1 MRRFTPSHPSLPIRP
16 TMSTALPRLTAHP
29 TAPLDLHAAP
39 TTRTLLGRRQFAQ
52 AALLSAVPALWAPTS
67 AWAKDTALP
76 VPASL
81 PAAAQAAAAQG
92 EPLVILVTLPGC
104 PYCELVRRSYLLPGR
119 AQGGLHAWQ
128 LDITN
133 RTAPLLGFDGRPT
146 NARAQLLAW
155 NTRFTP
161 TVLFIGPQGQTLA
174 EPLEGVAVPDFYG
187 AYLDDRLAVARQGL
201 KALKR

>member
-1 MRRFTPSHPSLPIRP
+1 MPTDFPRFT
-16 TMSTALPRLTAHP
+16 AHA
-29 TAPLDLHAAP
+29 TAPNDLGAAP
-39 TTRTLLGRRQFAQ
+39 TPRTLGRRQFVQ
-52 AALLSAVPALWAPTS
+52 AALLGAVPALWVPTS

-76 VPASL
+76 VPVSL
-81 PAAAQAAAAQG
+81 TAAAQAAAAQG
-92 EPLVILVTLPGC
+92 EPLIILVTLPGC

-119 AQGGLHAWQ
+119 AQGRLHAWQ

-133 RTAPLLGFDGRPT
+133 RTAPLVGFDGQPT
-146 NARAQLLAW
+146 TARAQLLAW

-187 AYLDDRLAVARQGL
+187 AYLDERLATARL
-201 KALKR
+201 ALKTLKG